1 LLVIDF
7 RYHLVSII
15 AVFLALAIGIV
26 VGSTAL
32 QGGTEDTLRH
42 LVNTVSQHNNTLRQ
56 QNNLLRGQV
65 SADQT
70 FVQAADRRLLDGLL
84 AGQRVVLVTAP
95 GADGATVA
103 GITAAVKRAGAT
115 VTGQVSL
122 SPAFFDTSAGTE
134 SSLDTLARQL
144 APAGVSLGGQ
154 AGNQQIAGQQA
165 AARVIASALVA
176 RDGTTQDASPLDSN
190 AILSGFGQRNYL
202 QVSANSSTGSLQ
214 PATLAVV
221 VIPATPP
228 VNDTSPANLGL
239 IAVAQ
244 ALQTASNGT
253 VLAGSL
259 SGSGSNSAIDAISS
273 GAVTGSL
280 STVDCAD
287 TQVCQVAVAQA
298 LWELL
303 TGHKPAAY
311 GVRPDAFPSPA
322 PSPSSVGT
330 SSTTSPSTSSSG
342 HQTRKTSGSR
352 K

>member
-1 LLVIDF
+1 MIDF

-42 LVNTVSQHNNTLRQ
+42 LVNAVTQHNDTLEQ
-56 QNNLLRGQV
+56 QNSLLREQI
-65 SADQT
+65 SADQS
-70 FVQAADRRLLDGLL
+70 FALDGGRRLLGGLL
-84 AGQRVVLVTAP
+84 AGQSVVLVTAP
-95 GADGATVA
+95 GADGPTMD
-103 GITAAVKRAGAT
+103 GITAALQQAGAT

-122 SPAFFDTSAGTE
+122 NPAFFDTSGGTE
-134 SSLDTLARQL
+134 SSLETLAQQL
-144 APAGVSLGGQ
+144 APAGVALGGQ
-154 AGNQQIAGQQA
+154 PGNQQIAGQEA
-165 AARVIASALVA
+165 AARVIAAAIVA
-176 RDGTTQDASPLDSN
+176 KDGPARAAAPTDSN
-190 AILSGFGQRNYL
+190 AILSGFSQRNYL
-202 QVSANSSTGSLQ
+202 QVSASSSTGALQ
-214 PATLAVV
+214 QATLAVV
-221 VIPATPP
+221 VLPATPP

-244 ALQTASNGT
+244 ALQAASNGT

-259 SGSGSNSAIDAISS
+259 SGSGTGSAIDAISS

-287 TQVCQVAVAQA
+287 TEVCQVTVAQA

-311 GVRPDAFPSPA
+311 GVRPNAFPSPA
-322 PSPSSVGT
+322 PSPSSSGSSGT
-330 SSTTSPSTSSSG
+330 ASPSQSSSS
-342 HQTRKTSGSR
+342 HSASNSSGGQ

>member
-1 LLVIDF
+1 VLVIDF

-32 QGGTEDTLRH
+32 QGGTEDILRH
-42 LVNTVSQHNNTLRQ
+42 AVNSVTKNNNTLRQ
-56 QNNLLRGQV
+56 QNNLLRQQV
-65 SADQT
+65 GADQT
-70 FVQAADRRLLDGLL
+70 FAQDGRDRLLSGLL
-84 AGQRVVLVTAP
+84 TGRSVVLVAAP
-95 GADGATVA
+95 GADGPTVD
-103 GITAAVKRAGAT
+103 GITTAVQRAGAT

-122 SPAFFDTSAGTE
+122 TPAFFDTSAGTE
-134 SSLDTLARQL
+134 SSLDTLAQQL
-144 APAGVSLGGQ
+144 APAGVNLSTQPGD
-154 AGNQQIAGQQA
+154 QQIAGQEA
-165 AARVIASALVA
+165 AAKVIAAALVTK
-176 RDGTTQDASPLDSN
+176 DGLGRAAAPTDSN
-190 AILSGFGQRNYL
+190 AILSGFSQRNYL
-202 QVSANSSTGSLQ
+202 QVTASSGTGSLES
-214 PATLAVV
+214 ATLAVV
-221 VIPATPP
+221 VLPATPP
-228 VNDTSPANLGL
+228 ANDTSPANLGL

-259 SGSGSNSAIDAISS
+259 PGSGSGSAIDAISS

-287 TQVCQVAVAQA
+287 AEICQVTVAQA

-303 TGHKPAAY
+303 SGHKPAAY

-322 PSPSSVGT
+322 PSPSSG
-330 SSTTSPSTSSSG
+330 SAGATTSTSGHATRKSSG
-342 HQTRKTSGSR
+342 SK